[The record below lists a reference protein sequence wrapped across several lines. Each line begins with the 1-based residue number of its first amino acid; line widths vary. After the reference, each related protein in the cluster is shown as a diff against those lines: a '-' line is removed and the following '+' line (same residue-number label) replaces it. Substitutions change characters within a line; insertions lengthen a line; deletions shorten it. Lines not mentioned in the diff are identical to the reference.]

1 MNKVLQ
7 KISILACLL
16 PGVLAISS
24 SWSAAGKTQEASSP
38 ADIGK
43 TEVQVRGR
51 LVDVRTVQK
60 KGTFFPQ
67 YEDSKFDDYLISK
80 LGEGREY
87 AVSLAEYRGPEQ
99 VRCGALE
106 HCLIALDADVNLEKP
121 WVATGEEFEIMGI
134 HYYMYEYRK
143 VKTGEWI
150 DIPYPQ
156 QCRYSA
162 VVFGTH
168 VSVSDTPEW
177 GTLIAKVPEI
187 REYSAYNQAF
197 TILPDGSYLAAC
209 TGTTPDRGVAMYR
222 STDKGLTWERYGN
235 FKTSK
240 HQVANYCNLFVHRG
254 SVYICG
260 TGPDREGLRLCRSD
274 DGGLTWTA
282 AKDSRSGIIAQ
293 GKFHTAPVPVVVCN
307 GRIWRA
313 CETYPDKNPFMISA
327 PEDSDLLDASSWI
340 MTNTVG
346 HGSRLIEGNKMSGS
360 IIEGNAVVSPE
371 GKVVNLIRTNSTKTS
386 AYATILH
393 TEGIDSLYFDP
404 QTDWVRMPGGGKKF
418 TVRFDPVSGMYWAL
432 TNPDSEQEFNHIGLG
447 YKVGISHSLMR
458 NKLVL
463 LYSPDLHQWTEAKTL
478 MYDPD
483 PFFHGFQYAD
493 WMFEGEDIVGVVR
506 VGAPESRGLPERQHD
521 SNMMTFIRV
530 DNFRQYIK

>member
-134 HYYMYEYRK
+134 HYYMYEFRK

-156 QCRYSA
+156 QCRYSV

-168 VSVSDTPEW
+168 VSVSGTPEW

-313 CETYPDKNPFMISA
+313 CETYPDKTPFMISA

-404 QTDWVRMPGGGKKF
+404 LTDWVRMPGGGKKF

-463 LYSPDLHQWTEAKTL
+463 LYSPDLHQWTEVKTL

-506 VGAPESRGLPERQHD
+506 VGAPESRGLPVRQHD